1 MKKISSISIVILC
14 LTALQTNAQIND
26 TTSNINMHQIDAYS
40 LLQKAKNQKT
50 AAWILLAGGAVVSSV
65 GFIVVTNEVVQ
76 DLSNI
81 FTPNYSSSN
90 STGGEIM
97 VYAGTGAMLGSI
109 PLFIGA
115 SKNKRK
121 ANLMLKDETVFFDPQ
136 LNIKNHLVSLG
147 VKINL

>member
-1 MKKISSISIVILC
+1 MKKISSITIIILC
-14 LTALQTNAQIND
+14 STTLQTNAQMRD
-26 TTSNINMHQIDAYS
+26 TTLNINIRKVDANS

-50 AAWILLAGGAVVSSV
+50 AAWILFGGGAVLSTV
-65 GFIVVTNEVVQ
+65 GFIIVTNEVVK
-76 DLSNI
+76 DFSNI
-81 FTPNYSSSN
+81 FTPNYSTSN

-115 SKNKRK
+115 GKNKRK
-121 ANLMLKDETVFFDPQ
+121 ANLMLKDETVFFNPQ
-136 LNIKNHLVSLG
+136 SAVKKRLVSLR